1 MFTEVGHDSYYRSEY
16 LFDSNCIVISHNLW
30 FAIRREQLQN
40 LLEQGEKITPK
51 QWKTE
56 IRSLQTESDSI
67 SREKSKTATES
78 G

>member
-16 LFDSNCIVISHNLW
+16 LFDSNYIVISHNLW